1 MRPMPL
7 MPSLPPLRIVIA
19 QPSQAAEI
27 SRLIQGLAHYFVAAA
42 DSAAAQPFLSTF
54 QPEAIGALLAN
65 PAYRYH
71 AATAGDAMLGVC
83 ALRDHRH
90 VHHLFV
96 ASDAHGQGVARSLW
110 SHADADARAHGGNGA
125 YAVNSSV
132 YAVPVYER
140 LGFVATGPVQTR
152 NGVRFVPMAKAS

>member
-1 MRPMPL
+1 

-27 SRLIQGLAHYFVAAA
+27 SRLIQGLAHYLVAAA
-42 DSAAAQPFLSTF
+42 DSAGAQPFLSTF
-54 QPEAIGALLAN
+54 QPAAIG
-65 PAYRYH
+65 
-71 AATAGDAMLGVC
+71 

-96 ASDAHGQGVARSLW
+96 ASEAHGQGIARSLW

-140 LGFVATGPVQTR
+140 LGFVATATVQTR
-152 NGVRFVPMAKAS
+152 NGVRFVPMAKAN